1 MRIKKF
7 VGSNLKDATT
17 AMKRE
22 LGTDAIVIGTRRF
35 TKGGILNFL
44 GKEYV
49 EVTAAIDDQTGGK
62 KYESGGMY
70 RPGSKFIAAY
80 EQARNQS
87 AASDIAGDDE
97 LKSNLDNLKRVAE
110 QFSKQHTTGERG
122 RNTSENNIGNP
133 ELKNYDLYKDIDQI
147 KFTLREITDHMKYSK
162 MPALPNT
169 LKRVYENLIRQDVDE
184 KLAADIVQGIYGRLS
199 EDQYA
204 DITQAEQIALN
215 EISGIIRNI
224 YVAKRTTRRKCKI
237 VALVGPTGVGK
248 TTTIAK
254 LASIAKLMHQQDVG
268 LISVDTFR
276 IGAIEQLRTF
286 ATIADIQMEVVYKPQ
301 EIEHALRKMRGKD
314 VVFIDTV
321 GRSQRMD
328 KELADL
334 SSFVEAAK
342 PDEIHLVLSAS
353 TNPTAMHDIAKRF
366 KVMNPNR
373 LVFSKLDEAVSF
385 GPLLSLIHTHQI
397 PISYVTMGQN
407 VPDDIIAVGPRRV
420 ASLIY
425 RGVIPNA

>member
-49 EVTAAIDDQTGGK
+49 EITAALDDQAGGK
-62 KYESGGMY
+62 RSESGDMH
-70 RPGSKFIAAY
+70 RPGAKFIATY
-80 EQARNQS
+80 EQARRQS
-87 AASDIAGDDE
+87 GASDFTGNDE

-110 QFSKQHTTGERG
+110 QFSKQHSAGERE
-122 RNTSENNIGNP
+122 RKIPENNIGNP
-133 ELKNYDLYKDIDQI
+133 ELKHYDLHKDVDQI

-162 MPALPNT
+162 MPALPIT

-184 KLAADIVQGIYGRLS
+184 RLAADIVQGIYGRLS

-204 DITQAEQIALN
+204 DITQAEQIVLD

-254 LASIAKLMHQQDVG
+254 LASISKLMHQQDVG

-286 ATIADIQMEVVYKPQ
+286 ATIADIQMEVVYKPE
-301 EIEHALRKMRGKD
+301 EIEQALRKMRGKD
-314 VVFIDTV
+314 AIFIDTV

-334 SSFVEAAK
+334 SSYVEAAK
-342 PDEIHLVLSAS
+342 PDEIHLVMSAS
-353 TNPTAMHDIAKRF
+353 TNPAAMHDIAKRF
-366 KVMNPNR
+366 KVMKPNR

-385 GPLLSLIHTHQI
+385 GPLLSLIHAHQI